1 MKKNTYSL
9 ILSENVVAEIDRLAH
24 QLHTNR
30 SSLINRILAEYV
42 SYETPELKTEK
53 VFDLLSGM
61 LGGNDEFR
69 IMPQPSAN
77 VFVLSTPLAY
87 KYNPTVRYTVEIFRT
102 QGDAAGNLKV
112 SLRTRSDTLEETM
125 QRFFR
130 LWSSLDDRCCCTEN
144 RFSRMIPTREEFEPE
159 ECAKELYEY
168 VQTMDK
174 AMKLFF
180 AGNDD
185 DSKTEEQI
193 VRVFGEYTGKQN
205 EK

>member
-9 ILSENVVAEIDRLAH
+9 ILSENVVSEIDRLAH

-53 VFDLLSGM
+53 VFDLLSAM
-61 LGGNDEFR
+61 LGSNHDFR

-102 QGDAAGNLKV
+102 QDDAAGNIKV
-112 SLRTRSDTLEETM
+112 SLRTRSDALVETM
-125 QRFFR
+125 QQFFR
-130 LWSSLDDRCCCTEN
+130 LWSSLDEKGCCSEN
-144 RFSRMIPTREEFEPE
+144 RFSRMVPSRQGFEPE
-159 ECAKELYEY
+159 ECARELYDY
-168 VQTMDK
+168 VQTMDR
-174 AMKLFF
+174 AMKLFL
-180 AGNDD
+180 AGNDENE
-185 DSKTEEQI
+185 KIREQI
-193 VRVFGEYTGKQN
+193 VRVFGEYSGKLH
-205 EK
+205 E